1 MADGLGVTGRRR
13 RGRPGRL
20 GLTADRAAVVR
31 AYYRL
36 TARLGVPPTVKEA
49 AAEAG
54 VPEASARVMVPSLE
68 AAGLL
73 VPAAGRLP
81 GDRRRLAPAGAAW
94 MAAGPVAV
102 FAVDPAT
109 EAGRRLALVLAG
121 GN

>member
-1 MADGLGVTGRRR
+1 MAEGKGRTRRR
-13 RGRPGRL
+13 RGQPGPL
-20 GLTADRAAVVR
+20 GLTADRAAVLR

-36 TARLGVPPTVKEA
+36 TARQGLPPTVTEV
-49 AAEAG
+49 AAESG
-54 VPEASARVMVPSLE
+54 VPLASARVMVPSLE

-73 VPAAGRLP
+73 VPAPGRLP

-94 MAAGPVAV
+94 AKAGPVAV

-109 EAGRRLALVLAG
+109 AEGRRLALVLAG